1 MEGGSGS
8 KSCSYQNPKNKG
20 AYITVSPR
28 SQPGLNTVTRQKQK
42 ATQNFSRVVRSPL
55 PEKQSSVPQDKL
67 PPKSAA
73 FCSFVSLQGKTLF
86 IWQIKVAKTA
96 KAKLCATK
104 NRHNYLKFCAFAK
117 KNAVSL
123 TNQGCKGCQNEA
135 LCRKARHRGSRGAL
149 AHKNTLLTKR
159 REPKPTNPAL
169 APKKPFLT

>member
-1 MEGGSGS
+1 MEGDPAQ
-8 KSCSYQNPKNKG
+8 KAVLTRTLKIKG

-28 SQPGLNTVTRQKQK
+28 SQPGINTVTRQKQK

-55 PEKQSSVPQDKL
+55 PEKQSSVPQDIL
-67 PPKSAA
+67 PKKSAA
-73 FCSFVSLQGKTLF
+73 FCSFCVFAGKTLF

-149 AHKNTLLTKR
+149 AHKNSLLTKR